1 MNGDKKDIMDVISTC
16 NRETIKTCLIQ
27 DLSKKNEK
35 TCKWEKNIMVGR
47 GQMGEA
53 YSVCCDQDCNYIFK
67 RIQFKEKD
75 SVQSFISEVKLQD
88 SFNKKGMAPRIIVAC
103 YCNHEGVI
111 LMEKVQLVSDYLKD
125 NPGVNRSELKS
136 KYVKK
141 YRELLKSGLVHNDT
155 NQGNVAISLDGKT
168 PMFIDFGLSYKK
180 DNLTEDEIV
189 NILDEFEMSMD
200 FIFKGGKA
208 TVVER
213 GKPKAVARINR
224 YDSESEDD
232 TDFSS
237 SDSEESD
244 DSLSVP
250 RYKKN
255 IKKSKPSKPVK
266 KPLTLF
272 DDDDFINK
280 RKQTKKELSFDE
292 L

>member
-1 MNGDKKDIMDVISTC
+1 MDGNKKDIMDVISTC

-53 YSVCCDQDCNYIFK
+53 YSVCCDKDCNYIFK

-75 SVQSFISEVKLQD
+75 NVQSFISEVKLQD
-88 SFNKKGMAPRIIVAC
+88 SFHKKGMAPRIIVAC

-125 NPGVNRSELKS
+125 NPSVNRSDLKR

-155 NQGNVAISLDGKT
+155 NPGNVAISLDGKT
-168 PMFIDFGLSYKK
+168 PLFIDFGLSYKK
-180 DNLTEDEIV
+180 ELTGDEIE
-189 NILDEFEMSMD
+189 NILKEFEMSMD

-213 GKPKAVARINR
+213 VKPKAVARINR
-224 YDSESEDD
+224 YDSDD
-232 TDFSS
+232 LSS
-237 SDSEESD
+237 SDSDESD

-250 RYKKN
+250 RYKN
-255 IKKSKPSKPVK
+255 SMKKSKPSKPAK

-272 DDDDFINK
+272 DDDDEDDFIK
-280 RKQTKKELSFDE
+280 KPKPTKKALSFDE